1 MNHRGSNNQERG
13 IALVSSILF
22 LLVVTMISV
31 VAASNSRSTLQMSM
45 NAQDTL
51 QSFQAAEAGVYA
63 AMATVGTDDDL
74 FTGNDKL
81 GVFSSMND
89 EGHPL
94 TLLDHGRTSVDADVV
109 VTSVGTACPRKTT
122 SSSVGLLDCDY
133 YRIESQ
139 HAVDRRANTRVNM
152 GVVKTVIGKNVR

>member
-51 QSFQAAEAGVYA
+51 QSFKAAEAGV
-63 AMATVGTDDDL
+63 
-74 FTGNDKL
+74 
-81 GVFSSMND
+81 
-89 EGHPL
+89 
-94 TLLDHGRTSVDADVV
+94 
-109 VTSVGTACPRKTT
+109 
-122 SSSVGLLDCDY
+122 
-133 YRIESQ
+133 
-139 HAVDRRANTRVNM
+139 
-152 GVVKTVIGKNVR
+152 

>member
-1 MNHRGSNNQERG
+1 MNSRRITQEHG

-51 QSFQAAEAGVYA
+51 QSFQSAEAGVYA
-63 AMATVGTDDDL
+63 AMATVGTANDL
-74 FTGNDKL
+74 FTGRDRS
-81 GVFSSMND
+81 GVFSGMTS

-94 TLLDHGRTSVDADVV
+94 TDLDHGRTSVDADVV
-109 VTSVGTACPRKTT
+109 ITSIGTACPRRVTG
-122 SSSVGLLDCDY
+122 SRVGLLGCDY
-133 YRIESQ
+133 
-139 HAVDRRANTRVNM
+139 
-152 GVVKTVIGKNVR
+152 

>member
-1 MNHRGSNNQERG
+1 MNTKAHSQERG

-51 QSFQAAEAGVYA
+51 QSFQSAEAGVYA
-63 AMATVGTDDDL
+63 AMATVGTANDL
-74 FTGNDKL
+74 FVGNDRPN
-81 GVFSSMND
+81 VFSAMNE

-94 TLLDHGRTSVDADVV
+94 KRLDHGRTSVDADVII
-109 VTSVGTACPRKTT
+109 TSVGTACPRKV
-122 SSSVGLLDCDY
+122 SGSSVGLLDCDY

-139 HAVDRRANTRVNM
+139 HQVNRRANTRVNM
-152 GVVKTVIGKNVR
+152 GVVRTIIGKNVR